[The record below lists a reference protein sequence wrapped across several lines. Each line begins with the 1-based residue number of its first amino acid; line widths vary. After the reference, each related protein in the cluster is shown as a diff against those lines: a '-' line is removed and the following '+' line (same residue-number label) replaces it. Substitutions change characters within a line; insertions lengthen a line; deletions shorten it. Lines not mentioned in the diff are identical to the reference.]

1 MRLILLGMI
10 GFLFAG
16 AAQAEGELESLSNIS
31 GELVKIRQEIE
42 GLHSEINRQKEL
54 YSDQVRS
61 LSSQKTDLEVRI
73 GRTNLNSKELQ
84 AELDQIAEK
93 NSEKYDSADE
103 LKPILNSAISQ
114 IRNVVKRDL
123 PFKVDERLRAL
134 DEIASRIETNTISP
148 NKAANQLWAFVEDE
162 LMLGKTN
169 GLYNDLVEVS
179 GDERLLKV
187 LRIGK
192 VASFFRTNDMQ
203 YGVIRRTE
211 NGWVTELLGD
221 SQSTQQLDDL
231 FDSFTKNIRSGVFTV
246 PNFLPKG

>member
-1 MRLILLGMI
+1 
-10 GFLFAG
+10 
-16 AAQAEGELESLSNIS
+16 
-31 GELVKIRQEIE
+31 
-42 GLHSEINRQKEL
+42 
-54 YSDQVRS
+54 
-61 LSSQKTDLEVRI
+61 
-73 GRTNLNSKELQ
+73 
-84 AELDQIAEK
+84 
-93 NSEKYDSADE
+93 
-103 LKPILNSAISQ
+103 
-114 IRNVVKRDL
+114 
-123 PFKVDERLRAL
+123 
-134 DEIASRIETNTISP
+134 
-148 NKAANQLWAFVEDE
+148 
-162 LMLGKTN
+162 MLGKTN

-211 NGWVTELLGD
+211 NGWVTELLSD